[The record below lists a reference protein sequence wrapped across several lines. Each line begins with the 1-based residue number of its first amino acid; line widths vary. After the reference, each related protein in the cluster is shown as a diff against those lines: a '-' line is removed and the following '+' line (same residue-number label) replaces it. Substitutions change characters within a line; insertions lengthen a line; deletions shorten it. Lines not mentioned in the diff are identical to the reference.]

1 MKIQIQK
8 SSERGLTAWGWLV
21 SRHSFSFGDFYDPN
35 KMHFGALRVLN
46 DDLIMQDTG
55 FPPHNHENM
64 EIITIPIF
72 GAVQHQDSTGGNGVI
87 HSGEVQIM
95 SAGTGVQHSEYN
107 ASAEER
113 LELLQI
119 WINPEQVGLPPRYEQ
134 KSFDLMHTENKWQ
147 TLASPSQEQGS
158 LKIFQNAWI
167 SQVILESDARVDY
180 ELHDPKN
187 GVYVFVIEGQIMITN
202 NNGDDASKNT
212 ILSKRDAVGITETE
226 SLNVIA
232 YKKSHILAIEVPM

>member
-1 MKIQIQK
+1 
-8 SSERGLTAWGWLV
+8 
-21 SRHSFSFGDFYDPN
+21 
-35 KMHFGALRVLN
+35 
-46 DDLIMQDTG
+46 
-55 FPPHNHENM
+55 
-64 EIITIPIF
+64 
-72 GAVQHQDSTGGNGVI
+72 
-87 HSGEVQIM
+87 
-95 SAGTGVQHSEYN
+95 VQHSEYN